1 MSIFKKKTD
10 EILAAERM
18 PYADDGSTGT
28 MADVEAV
35 MKKYDRES
43 NVRIWEGTP
52 RYVVMGLLAVFSLFC
67 IAMTLWSKAL
77 QEVALTSFL
86 GLIVIIG
93 FVTYPAS
100 KNHVRPNHIPWYDM
114 ILMVLGAGSFFYY
127 ALNAMKIINMSVRI
141 GTVEVIVGVI
151 GVLIVLELCRR
162 CVGVPIL
169 CVVGVLMIYAFI
181 NIMSSGGGRTFVQ
194 ALSRTVYNLFYTTT
208 GVIGTPINVCYKFIV
223 LFIIFGAFLERTGIG
238 DYFVQLA
245 NAVVGR
251 FSGGPAKVAVV
262 ASALEGMC
270 SGSSVANTVGSGSVT
285 IPMMKKTGYKPEFAA
300 AVEAAASTGGQ
311 IMPPIMGAAAFL
323 MAEYIGIPYA
333 EVAVKAILPAILYF
347 TGIFIAV
354 HLEAK
359 KLGLKGIPKEELP
372 HIGGLL
378 KQAYLLIPLILLV
391 WLVSSN
397 TRTIQTAAA
406 LSIVAAIVV
415 GALNPQNRITPMKV
429 LEALESGARGAITV
443 ACACAVAGMIAG
455 CITVT
460 GLASTMINGI
470 VALAGNATILGLV
483 LTMLCCIVLGMG
495 VPTTANYCIMA
506 STCAPILVQLGFPDV
521 AAHFFVFYFGIVAD
535 ITPPVALAAY
545 AGAAIAKSN
554 PMKTGVTATKLAI
567 AAFIVPY
574 IFAYNP
580 VMLFENVDG
589 WWHVAQISVTAVM
602 GLFGIAAALNG
613 YLYRH
618 IHWTLRLVLVAGG
631 LCMMIPGTLTDV
643 VGLALVLAVIFYQRV
658 SARKDSGPAV
668 TA

>member
-10 EILAAERM
+10 EAMAAERM

-43 NVRIWEGTP
+43 NVRIWEGAP
-52 RYVVMGLLAVFSLFC
+52 KYVVMGVLAAFSLFC
-67 IAMTLWSKAL
+67 IAMTLWSRAL

-100 KNHVRPNHIPWYDM
+100 KNHVRPNHIPWYDI

-141 GTVEVIVGVI
+141 GTVEIVVGII

-169 CVVGVLMIYAFI
+169 CVVGVLMVYAFI

-506 STCAPILVQLGFPDV
+506 STCAPILIQLGFPVV

-545 AGAAIAKSN
+545 AGSAIAKSD
-554 PMKTGVTATKLAI
+554 PMKTGVNATKLAI

-574 IFAYNP
+574 IFAYSP
-580 VMLFENVDG
+580 ALLFENISG
-589 WWHVAQISVTAVM
+589 WWEVAQICISALL
-602 GLFGIAAALNG
+602 GIFAIAASLNG
-613 YLYRH
+613 FLYKKVH
-618 IHWTLRLVLVAGG
+618 PVLRIVLAIGG
-631 LCMMIPGTLTDV
+631 LGMMIPGTLTDV
-643 VGLALVLAVIFYQRV
+643 VGLVLVLAVIFYQRV
-658 SARKDSGPAV
+658 SAKKQDGPAV
-668 TA
+668 AA

>member
-10 EILAAERM
+10 ETLAAERM

-114 ILMVLGAGSFFYY
+114 ILMVLGVGSFFYY

-270 SGSSVANTVGSGSVT
+270 SGSFVANTVGSGSVT

>member
-631 LCMMIPGTLTDV
+631 LCMMVPGTLTDV